1 MDIRVLRYFIEIVQ
15 EGTISRAAAKLHLS
29 QPALSRQII
38 DLENELGVQLLI
50 RGKRKVTPT
59 QEGNYLYE
67 RAQEIISMV
76 DKTKYNLQ
84 SDSVISGSIFIGSG
98 ESHGFKAVAK
108 ILSEIMRD
116 HPDVKVRVMSGD
128 GIFVRNQLDQGILDF
143 GVVMSTQKLNDYNSI
158 FLPFKNEW
166 GVLMRSDNPLAK
178 KDAISP
184 ADLVGQRLMTSFRA
198 DQNEIFRDWGGN
210 YFKKLN
216 FACNYNLIYNA
227 ALLVEEGAGV
237 CLCYKKL
244 FPIEKGLVFKP
255 LTPGLTESM
264 QVIWLKNKVL
274 SNVDQLFIKML
285 YENVAKS

>member
-1 MDIRVLRYFIEIVQ
+1 MDVRVLRYFVEIVQ
-15 EGTISRAAAKLHLS
+15 EGTISKAANKLHLS

-38 DLENELGVQLLI
+38 DLEKELGVQLLV

-84 SDSVISGSIFIGSG
+84 SNSVISGSIFIGAG
-98 ESHGFKAVAK
+98 ESCGFKIVAQ
-108 ILSEIMRD
+108 ILSQIMQN
-116 HPDVKVRVMSGD
+116 HSDVKVRVISGD
-128 GIFVRNQLDQGILDF
+128 GILVRNQLEQGILDF
-143 GVVMSTQKLNDYNSI
+143 GVVMSTQKLSGYNSI

-166 GVLMRSDNPLAK
+166 GVLVRADSSLAQ

-184 ADLVGQRLMTSFRA
+184 ADLVGQRLLTSFRA
-198 DQNEIFRDWGGN
+198 EQNEIFRNWGDN
-210 YFKKLN
+210 YFKKFH

-244 FPIEKGLVFKP
+244 FPKERDLVFKP

-274 SNVDQLFIKML
+274 SNVDQLFIKMI
-285 YENVAKS
+285 YDNVAKS